1 MGQRKRSWLTR
12 RDKVEL
18 FEQIRREYEF
28 GVGTIAGVSRKLGVH
43 RRMVREALQSAEPAG
58 TKSRQRRLRKLDAAS
73 AFIDQVLRGDLSAP
87 PKQRH
92 TARRIFDRLR
102 VELPGFKGSERT
114 VRGYVQGRRQQLG
127 LEQREV
133 FVAQTYAWG
142 SEAQVDWY
150 EAWAILSGERVKLQ
164 VFEMRSMAS
173 GGAYHRA
180 YTHATQQAFLEAHQF
195 AFAYFDGVFR
205 VLRYDNLKSAVKRIL
220 RGFRREETSRFI
232 AFRSH
237 WRFQSEFCNPARGH
251 EKGGVEGEG
260 GYFRRNHWVP
270 LPEAR
275 DLDELNAYLERCCRE
290 DQSRVLAG
298 RTEAVGVAMLAEQ
311 PHLLPLA
318 TEPFDL
324 AEISF
329 PAVDGLRC
337 VRVRTN
343 RYSVPLRPGT
353 KVEARVNADSVE
365 LWHEGRR
372 VARHERCFSRQQQVL
387 DLEHYLD
394 VLERKPGALAG
405 STALAQWRQA
415 GRWPE
420 SFDQLWHALT
430 MRQGR
435 QQGTRQMIEL
445 LQLGAGDAWS
455 RLRAAVDQALLL
467 GCHDV
472 AAIRHLMLAG
482 QFDRPTVEAIDLGHL
497 ARYERPMPV
506 MSGYDQLLSTRLSEV
521 PA

>member
-1 MGQRKRSWLTR
+1 MGLRKRSWLSR
-12 RDKVEL
+12 REKVEL

-28 GVGTIAGVSRKLGVH
+28 GVGTIAGVSRRLGVH
-43 RRMVREALQSAEPAG
+43 RRMVREALRSAEPASP
-58 TKSRQRRLRKLDAAS
+58 KPQQRRLRKLDAVTD
-73 AFIDQVLRGDLSAP
+73 FIDRILQADMLAP

-92 TARRIFDRLR
+92 TARRIFDRLCAE
-102 VELPGFKGSERT
+102 VPGFTGCERS
-114 VRGYVQGRRQQLG
+114 VRGYVQRRRQRLG
-127 LEQREV
+127 LEHREV
-133 FVAQTYAWG
+133 FIAQTYEWG
-142 SEAQVDWY
+142 WEAQVDWY

-180 YTHATQQAFLEAHQF
+180 YLHATQQAFLEAHQF
-195 AFAYFDGVFR
+195 AFAYFGGVFR
-205 VLRYDNLKSAVKRIL
+205 TLRYDNLKSAVKKVM
-220 RGFRREETSRFI
+220 RGYRREETSRFI

-237 WRFQSEFCNPARGH
+237 WRFQSEFCNPAHGN

-270 LPEAR
+270 LPEAH
-275 DLDELNAYLERCCRE
+275 DLDELNEYLEQCCRD
-290 DQSRVLAG
+290 DQNRVLAG
-298 RTEAVGVAMLAEQ
+298 RSEAVGAAMLVEQ
-311 PHLLPLA
+311 AHLLHLA
-318 TEPFDL
+318 AEPFEL
-324 AEISF
+324 AEVSF
-329 PAVDGLRC
+329 PTVDGLRC

-353 KVEARVNADSVE
+353 RVEARVNADSVE
-365 LWHEGRR
+365 LWHEGKR
-372 VARHERCFSRQQQVL
+372 VARHERCYSRQQQIL

-420 SFDQLWHALT
+420 SFDQLWQALNT
-430 MRQGR
+430 RHGR
-435 QQGTRQMIEL
+435 QHGTQQMIEL
-445 LQLGAGDAWS
+445 LQLGRGEGWP
-455 RLRAAVDQALLL
+455 RLRAAVEQALSL

-482 QFDRPTVEAIDLGHL
+482 HLDRRTVVPIDIGSL

-506 MSGYDQLLSTRLSEV
+506 LHSYDQLLSQAVEV
-521 PA
+521 TA

>member
-1 MGQRKRSWLTR
+1 MLNPQRPKA
-12 RDKVEL
+12 
-18 FEQIRREYEF
+18 Q
-28 GVGTIAGVSRKLGVH
+28 
-43 RRMVREALQSAEPAG
+43 
-58 TKSRQRRLRKLDAAS
+58 QRRLRKLDAAS
-73 AFIDQVLRGDLSAP
+73 AFIDQILRADLSAP

-92 TARRIFDRLR
+92 TARRIFDRVR
-102 VELPGFKGSERT
+102 VELPGFNGSERT
-114 VRGYVQGRRQQLG
+114 VRGYVQRRRQQLG
-127 LEQREV
+127 LEHREV

-173 GGAYHRA
+173 GAAYHRA
-180 YTHATQQAFLEAHQF
+180 YTHATQQAFLEAHQL
-195 AFAYFDGVFR
+195 AFSYFDGVFR
-205 VLRYDNLKSAVKRIL
+205 VLRYDNLKSAVKRML

-237 WRFQSEFCNPARGH
+237 WRFQSEFCNPARGN

-275 DLDELNAYLERCCRE
+275 DLDELNAYLERCCLE
-290 DQSRVLAG
+290 DRRRILAG
-298 RTEAVGVAMLAEQ
+298 RTESIGAAMLAEQ
-311 PHLLPLA
+311 PHLLKL
-318 TEPFDL
+318 TSEPFDL

-329 PAVDGLRC
+329 PTVDGLRC

-420 SFDQLWHALT
+420 SFDQLWHALN
-430 MRQGR
+430 MRHGR

-445 LQLGAGDAWS
+445 LQLGAGDAWG
-455 RLRAAVDQALLL
+455 RLRVAVDQALLL

-482 QFDRPTVEAIDLGHL
+482 QLDRPIVEAIDLGHL

-506 MSGYDQLLSTRLSEV
+506 MSGYDQLLSTGLSEV

>member
-1 MGQRKRSWLTR
+1 M
-12 RDKVEL
+12 EL

-43 RRMVREALQSAEPAG
+43 RRMVREALRSAEPAAP
-58 TKSRQRRLRKLDAAS
+58 KPQQRRLRKLDVVS
-73 AFIDQVLRGDLSAP
+73 DFIDKVLRADASAP

-92 TARRIFDRLR
+92 TARRIFDRLCAE
-102 VELPGFKGSERT
+102 VPGFSGSERS
-114 VRGYVQGRRQQLG
+114 VRSYVQRRRQQLR
-127 LEQREV
+127 LERHEV
-133 FVAQTYAWG
+133 FVLQTYEWG
-142 SEAQVDWY
+142 TEAQVDWY
-150 EAWAILSGERVKLQ
+150 EAWAVLSGERVKLQ
-164 VFEMRSMAS
+164 VFEMRAMAS

-180 YTHATQQAFLEAHQF
+180 YLHATQQAFLEAHQL
-195 AFAYFDGVFR
+195 AFVYFGGVFR
-205 VLRYDNLKSAVKRIL
+205 TLRYDNLKAAVKRVL
-220 RGFRREETSRFI
+220 RGYRREETSRFI

-237 WRFQSEFCNPARGH
+237 WRFQSEFCNPARGN

-275 DLDELNAYLERCCRE
+275 DLDELNAYLERCCRK
-290 DQSRVLAG
+290 DHSRMLAG
-298 RTEAVGVAMLAEQ
+298 CSETVGAAMLIEQ
-311 PHLLPLA
+311 AHLLPLA
-318 TEPFDL
+318 AELFDL

-343 RYSVPLRPGT
+343 RYSVPLRPGA
-353 KVEARVNADSVE
+353 KVEARVQADAVE
-365 LWHEGRR
+365 LWHAGKR
-372 VARHERCFSRQQQVL
+372 VARHERCYSRQQQIL

-420 SFDQLWHALT
+420 SFDQLWQALNS
-430 MRQGR
+430 RHGR
-435 QQGTRQMIEL
+435 QHGTRQMIEL
-445 LQLGAGDAWS
+445 LQLGVGEGWP
-455 RLRAAVDQALLL
+455 RLRAAVEQALSL

-482 QFDRPTVEAIDLGHL
+482 HLDRPSVVPIDIGAL
-497 ARYERPMPV
+497 ARYERPLPV
-506 MSGYDQLLSTRLSEV
+506 MNSYDQLLRHTVEV
-521 PA
+521 TA

>member
-1 MGQRKRSWLTR
+1 M
-12 RDKVEL
+12 EL

-43 RRMVREALQSAEPAG
+43 RRMVREALRSAEPAA
-58 TKSRQRRLRKLDAAS
+58 TKPQQRRLRKLDSAS
-73 AFIDQVLRGDLSAP
+73 DFIDRILRADVSAP

-102 VELPGFKGSERT
+102 VELPGFSGSERT
-114 VRGYVQGRRQQLG
+114 VRGFVQRRRQQLG
-127 LEQREV
+127 LERREV
-133 FVAQTYAWG
+133 FVPQTYAWG

-164 VFEMRSMAS
+164 VFEMRSMGS
-173 GGAYHRA
+173 GAAYHRA
-180 YTHATQQAFLEAHQF
+180 YTRATQQAFLEAHQL
-195 AFAYFDGVFR
+195 AFSYFGGVFR
-205 VLRYDNLKSAVKRIL
+205 VLRYDNLKSAVKQVL
-220 RGFRREETSRFI
+220 RGHRREETSRFI

-237 WRFQSEFCNPARGH
+237 WRFQSEFCNPARGN

-275 DLDELNAYLERCCRE
+275 DLDELNTYLERCCHD

-298 RTEAVGVAMLAEQ
+298 RTETVGAAMLIEQ
-311 PHLLPLA
+311 SHLLPLA
-318 TEPFDL
+318 AEPFEL

-329 PAVDGLRC
+329 PTVDGLRC

-372 VARHERCFSRQQQVL
+372 VARHERCYSRQQQVL

-420 SFDQLWHALT
+420 SFDRLWHELN
-430 MRQGR
+430 MRHGR
-435 QQGTRQMIEL
+435 QHGTRQMIEL
-445 LQLGAGDAWS
+445 LQLGTGDGWS
-455 RLRAAVDQALLL
+455 RLRSAVEQALTL

-472 AAIRHLMLAG
+472 AAIRHLMLAEH
-482 QFDRPTVEAIDLGHL
+482 FDRPLVAAIDIGAL

-506 MSGYDQLLSTRLSEV
+506 MSGYDQLLSHTEVAEV

>member
-1 MGQRKRSWLTR
+1 M
-12 RDKVEL
+12 EL

-43 RRMVREALQSAEPAG
+43 RRMVREALRSAEPTG
-58 TKSRQRRLRKLDAAS
+58 RKPQQRRLRKLEAS
-73 AFIDQVLRGDLSAP
+73 QDFIDQVLQADLSAP

-102 VELPGFKGSERT
+102 AEVPGFDASERT
-114 VRGYVQGRRQQLG
+114 VRGYVQRRRRQLG
-127 LEQREV
+127 LERREV
-133 FVAQTYAWG
+133 FVPQTYAWG

-150 EAWAILSGERVKLQ
+150 EAFAVLSGERVKLQ

-173 GGAYHRA
+173 GGAFHRA
-180 YTHATQQAFLEAHQF
+180 YTHATQQAFLEAHELSF
-195 AFAYFDGVFR
+195 RYFDGVFR
-205 VLRYDNLKSAVKRIL
+205 TLRYDNLKSAVKKVF
-220 RGFRREETSRFI
+220 RGYRREETSRFI

-237 WRFQSEFCNPARGH
+237 WRYQSEFCSPGRGN

-275 DLDELNAYLERCCRE
+275 DLEELNAYLERCCRE
-290 DQSRVLAG
+290 DRSRVLSG
-298 RTEAVGVAMLAEQ
+298 RTETVGAAMLAEQ

-318 TEPFDL
+318 AEPFDL
-324 AEISF
+324 AEVSF
-329 PAVDGLRC
+329 PTVDGLRC

-343 RYSVPLRPGT
+343 RYSVPLKPGT
-353 KVEARVNADSVE
+353 RVEARVTADTVE
-365 LWHEGRR
+365 LWHDGRR
-372 VARHERCFSRQQQVL
+372 VARHERCYSRQQQVL

-405 STALAQWRQA
+405 STPLAQWRQA
-415 GRWPE
+415 GRWPAC
-420 SFDQLWHALT
+420 FDRLWQELNTRH
-430 MRQGR
+430 GR

-445 LQLGAGDAWS
+445 LEVGASQGWS
-455 RLRAAVDQALLL
+455 RLQSAVEQALSL

-472 AAIRHLMLAG
+472 AAIRHLLMAG
-482 QFDRPTVEAIDLGHL
+482 QFERPAMAVMEIGGL
-497 ARYERPMPV
+497 ARYERPLPEL
-506 MSGYDQLLSTRLSEV
+506 SGYDRLLGKNGVEAI
-521 PA
+521 P

>member
-1 MGQRKRSWLTR
+1 
-12 RDKVEL
+12 VEL

-43 RRMVREALQSAEPAG
+43 RRMVREALRSAEPAPA
-58 TKSRQRRLRKLDAAS
+58 KPQQRRLRKLDAAS
-73 AFIDQVLRGDLSAP
+73 EFIDQILRADVSAP
-87 PKQRH
+87 AKQRH
-92 TARRIFDRLR
+92 TARRIFDRLKA
-102 VELPGFKGSERT
+102 EIPGFRGSERS
-114 VRGYVQGRRQQLG
+114 VRGYVKRRRQQLG
-127 LEQREV
+127 LELREV
-133 FVAQTYAWG
+133 FVPQSYAWG

-150 EAWAILSGERVKLQ
+150 EAWAIRSGERVKLQ

-173 GGAYHRA
+173 GAAYHRA
-180 YTHATQQAFLEAHQF
+180 YTHATQQAFLEAHQL
-195 AFAYFDGVFR
+195 AFAYFEGVFR
-205 VLRYDNLKSAVKRIL
+205 ALRYDNLKSAVKQIL
-220 RGFRREETSRFI
+220 RGHRREETSRFI

-237 WRFQSEFCNPARGH
+237 WRFQSEFCNPACGN

-275 DLDELNAYLERCCRE
+275 DLDELNAYLERCFRE
-290 DQSRVLAG
+290 DQHRVLTG
-298 RTEAVGVAMLAEQ
+298 RRETVGAAMLMEQ

-318 TEPFDL
+318 PEPFDL
-324 AEISF
+324 AEVSF
-329 PAVDGLRC
+329 PTVDGLRC

-343 RYSVPLRPGT
+343 RYSIPLKPGT
-353 KVEARVNADSVE
+353 KVEARVRADYVE

-420 SFDQLWHALT
+420 SFDRLWQGLN
-430 MRQGR
+430 MRHGR

-445 LQLGAGDAWS
+445 LQLGTGDGWN
-455 RLRAAVDQALLL
+455 RLRAAVEQALSL

-472 AAIRHLMLAG
+472 AAIRHLMVAE
-482 QFDRPTVEAIDLGHL
+482 QFDRPAVAPIDIGHL
-497 ARYERPMPV
+497 ARYERPLPV
-506 MSGYDQLLSTRLSEV
+506 MNGYDQLLSHAELMEV